1 MFRFPVDALGATVP
15 LLSPV
20 KLIQGSSWDEVL
32 SDLWTGAREP
42 AGLLQLTLVGIA
54 AVDRAGF
61 GAGRSPPSWLAG
73 KFFTTSICSPAKFF
87 TIGGSSKQGPRATL
101 LRPL

>member
-1 MFRFPVDALGATVP
+1 MKFSGDLG
-15 LLSPV
+15 
-20 KLIQGSSWDEVL
+20 
-32 SDLWTGAREP
+32 TGAREP

-61 GAGRSPPSWLAG
+61 GAGRSQPSWPEG
-73 KFFTTSICSPAKFF
+73 KWFTTSICSAAKFF
-87 TIGGSSKQGPRATL
+87 TSGGPSKQGPRETL